1 MKERDQLANHLL
13 KQLNAL
19 NPKEQEFEKSNLS
32 GMLSQAGALT
42 FNPPLNPNEEFLN
55 QAIRDNVELNYLLNP
70 QSMKNAMSGDS
81 PSDSIS
87 RLLPSDAE

>member
-1 MKERDQLANHLL
+1 MKERDQLADHLL
-13 KQLNAL
+13 KQLNVL
-19 NPKEQEFEKSNLS
+19 DPQEQEFEKRNLS

-42 FNPPLNPNEEFLN
+42 FNPPLEPNREFVN

-70 QSMKNAMSGDS
+70 ASMKNALNGDN